1 MEPSIKTDSC
11 CAAKGRCTALVVGI
25 LGTLLLMVGLVWLMR
40 HYTQTA
46 PLGADRAAERI
57 KNLKEMRAANAEAL
71 NNYAWQDQAKGLV
84 RLPVTRAMELT
95 LQEWQNPA
103 AARSNLIAR
112 MEKATAPAPKA
123 PEKPSEFE

>member
-1 MEPSIKTDSC
+1 MEPSLKTDSC
-11 CAAKGRCTALVVGI
+11 CEKGRCTAYVLGI
-25 LGTLLLMVGLVWLMR
+25 LGTFLLMAGLVWLMR
-40 HYTQTA
+40 HYTQPA
-46 PLGADRAAERI
+46 PLDADRTAERI
-57 KNLKEMRAANAEAL
+57 KNLKEMRAANEEAL

-84 RLPVTRAMELT
+84 RLPVARAMDIT

>member
-11 CAAKGRCTALVVGI
+11 CAGKGRCTAYVIGI
-25 LGTLLLMVGLVWLMR
+25 LGTFLLMAGLVWLMR
-40 HYTQTA
+40 HYTQPT
-46 PLGADRAAERI
+46 PLGANRAAERI
-57 KNLKEMRAANAEAL
+57 KNLKEMRAANEDAISS
-71 NNYAWQDQAKGLV
+71 YAWQDQAKGLV
-84 RLPVTRAMELT
+84 RLSVARAMEIT

-112 MEKATAPAPKA
+112 MEKATAPPPKA

>member
-1 MEPSIKTDSC
+1 MEPSIKTESC
-11 CAAKGRCTALVVGI
+11 CAGKGRCVAYVLGI
-25 LGTLLLMVGLVWLMR
+25 LGTFLVMAALVWLMR

-57 KNLKEMRAANAEAL
+57 KNLKEMRAANEEAL

-84 RLPVTRAMELT
+84 RLPVARAMELT

-103 AARSNLIAR
+103 AARSNLIVR
-112 MEKATAPAPKA
+112 MEKATAPAPA
-123 PEKPSEFE
+123 KPSEFE